1 MTSKGKPRRDIDT
14 AAYRTQRVEFLQH
27 NTTCHW
33 CKRAKATTV
42 DHLIEVDRGHDP
54 MDIENWVPA
63 CHKCNARRGAE
74 YLAKKRA
81 MSSQNRNKQKKSEVF
96 FENEKKL
103 PPTPSVDV
111 SPKGQKALE
120 GDGSGLIS
128 GDLVR
133 PALIPPR
140 LVSVPKGSGSYA
152 AEVAALAKDVLGVEL
167 MPWQITALEG
177 QLAHDDAGALC
188 YKRSLVSVARQNGKT
203 VALKALALWILVKEP
218 IRRGE
223 PVLLI
228 TTAHNLDL
236 AVELFEALAPILE
249 TKFGAK
255 PYWSYGRNECVMPD
269 GSRWLVQAATPRA
282 FHGFSPDYIIA
293 DELWNISPDV
303 IFNGAIPSQRA
314 RKQSLLS
321 CWSTA
326 GTEDSHA
333 MLKLREEGLR
343 TIDTK
348 ADSKLFF
355 AEWSIPSGVDTTDE
369 VYWPMANPAI
379 GYLLDLETL
388 RDESEM
394 ADKAAFH
401 RASLNLWISSA
412 QSWLAPGTF
421 DRLIVPEIPP
431 GGVLAVD
438 SSIDENTYTGVR
450 ANVMPDG
457 RIGVTVAFIA
467 DTLPALWAAIDEQ
480 AATVSGI
487 ALTPSL
493 ASIAPAAYERKKVI
507 VGYNELLT
515 HTATVRQ
522 FIVEGRLVHTG
533 EQMLSEHVNRAVGVR
548 TAAGFVLSSQKS
560 PGLITLARCM
570 IWAAALV
577 ARPQQKT
584 RAAVAFSR

>member
-1 MTSKGKPRRDIDT
+1 
-14 AAYRTQRVEFLQH
+14 
-27 NTTCHW
+27 
-33 CKRAKATTV
+33 
-42 DHLIEVDRGHDP
+42 
-54 MDIENWVPA
+54 
-63 CHKCNARRGAE
+63 
-74 YLAKKRA
+74 
-81 MSSQNRNKQKKSEVF
+81 
-96 FENEKKL
+96 
-103 PPTPSVDV
+103 
-111 SPKGQKALE
+111 
-120 GDGSGLIS
+120 
-128 GDLVR
+128 
-133 PALIPPR
+133 
-140 LVSVPKGSGSYA
+140 
-152 AEVAALAKDVLGVEL
+152 VAALAKDVLGVQL

-177 QLAHDDAGALC
+177 QLSHDDAGALC
-188 YKRSLVSVARQNGKT
+188 FKRSLVSVARQNGKT
-203 VALKALALWILVKEP
+203 VALKALALWVLTKEP

-228 TTAHNLDL
+228 STAHNLDL
-236 AVELFEALAPILE
+236 AVELFESLAPVLE

-255 PYWSYGRNECVMPD
+255 LYWSYGRNEAVMPD

-293 DELWNISPDV
+293 DELWNISADV

-314 RKQSLLS
+314 RRQSLLS

-343 TIDTK
+343 AIDTK

-369 VYWPMANPAI
+369 VFWPMANPAI
-379 GYLLDLETL
+379 GHLLDLDTL

-412 QSWLAPGTF
+412 QSWLAPGVF
-421 DRLIVPEIPP
+421 DKLIVQGIPD
-431 GGVLAVD
+431 GGILAVD
-438 SSIDENTYTGVR
+438 SSIDDSTYAGIR
-450 ANVMPDG
+450 AVLMPDG
-457 RIGVTVAFIA
+457 RIGCTVAFVV
-467 DTLPALWAAIDEQ
+467 DTLPKVWEEIQELW
-480 AATVSGI
+480 ATVSGI

-493 ASIAPAAYERKKVI
+493 ASIAPPQFERKKTV
-507 VGYNELLT
+507 VGYNELVT
-515 HTATVRQ
+515 HTGMVRQ
-522 FIVEGRLVHTG
+522 LILEGRLVHSG

-584 RAAVAFSR
+584 RAAIAFAQ

>member
-1 MTSKGKPRRDIDT
+1 M
-14 AAYRTQRVEFLQH
+14 AV
-27 NTTCHW
+27 
-33 CKRAKATTV
+33 
-42 DHLIEVDRGHDP
+42 
-54 MDIENWVPA
+54 
-63 CHKCNARRGAE
+63 
-74 YLAKKRA
+74 
-81 MSSQNRNKQKKSEVF
+81 
-96 FENEKKL
+96 
-103 PPTPSVDV
+103 
-111 SPKGQKALE
+111 
-120 GDGSGLIS
+120 
-128 GDLVR
+128 
-133 PALIPPR
+133 IPPR
-140 LVSVPKGSGSYA
+140 LVSAPKGAGSFGGQV
-152 AEVAALAKDVLGVEL
+152 AEVAREVLGVEL
-167 MPWQITALEG
+167 MPWQVRALEG
-177 QLAHDDAGALC
+177 QLSHDEAGGLV

-203 VALKALALWILVKEP
+203 VALKSLAAWILTREP

-236 AVELFEALAPILE
+236 AVELFEGLAPILE
-249 TKFGAK
+249 AKFGAK
-255 PYWSYGRNECVMPD
+255 AYWSYGRNELVMPD

-293 DELWNISPDV
+293 DELWNISADV

-314 RKQSLLS
+314 RRHSLLS

-343 TIDTK
+343 AIDTG

-355 AEWSIPSGVDTTDE
+355 AEWSIPPGVDTADE
-369 VYWPMANPAI
+369 VFWPMANPAI
-379 GYLLDLETL
+379 GHLLDMETL
-388 RDESEM
+388 RDEADM

-412 QSWLAPGTF
+412 QSWLGPGVF
-421 DRLIVPEIPP
+421 DRHRVEAVPP

-438 SSIDENTYTGVR
+438 SSIDDSTYAGIR
-450 ANVMPDG
+450 ANLMPDG
-457 RIGVTVAFIA
+457 RIGVTVAFMC
-467 DTLPALWAAIDEQ
+467 DTLQATWAAIDSL
-480 AATVSGI
+480 AKDVGTI

-493 ASIAPAAYERKKVI
+493 ASIAPPAYERKKLT

-522 FIVEGRLVHTG
+522 LILEGRVVHTG

-570 IWAAALV
+570 IWASALI
-577 ARPQQKT
+577 ARPQQKS
-584 RAAVAFSR
+584 RAAIAFGR

>member
-1 MTSKGKPRRDIDT
+1 M
-14 AAYRTQRVEFLQH
+14 
-27 NTTCHW
+27 
-33 CKRAKATTV
+33 
-42 DHLIEVDRGHDP
+42 
-54 MDIENWVPA
+54 
-63 CHKCNARRGAE
+63 
-74 YLAKKRA
+74 
-81 MSSQNRNKQKKSEVF
+81 
-96 FENEKKL
+96 
-103 PPTPSVDV
+103 PPTPSFDV
-111 SPKGQKALE
+111 SPKGQKAPDE
-120 GDGSGLIS
+120 AVFGQAVID
-128 GDLVR
+128 
-133 PALIPPR
+133 PAVAAVIPPR
-140 LVSVPKGSGSYA
+140 LVSLPKGSSSYGI
-152 AEVAALAKDVLGVEL
+152 EVAALAKDVLGIEL
-167 MPWQITALEG
+167 MPWQITALQG
-177 QLAHDDAGALC
+177 QLAHDDAGAFC

-203 VALKALALWILVKEP
+203 VALKALALWVLTKEP

-228 TTAHNLDL
+228 STAHNLDL
-236 AVELFEALAPILE
+236 AVELFESLAPTLE

-255 PYWSYGRNECVMPD
+255 LYWSYGRNEAVMPD

-282 FHGFSPDYIIA
+282 FHGFSPDFIIA
-293 DELWNISPDV
+293 DELWNISADV

-314 RKQSLLS
+314 RRQSLLS

-343 TIDTK
+343 AIDTK

-379 GYLLDLETL
+379 GHLLDLDTL
-388 RDESEM
+388 RDESDM

-412 QSWLAPGTF
+412 QSWLAPGVF
-421 DRLIVPEIPP
+421 DKLIVSAIPD

-438 SSIDENTYTGVR
+438 SSIDENTYTGIR

-467 DTLPALWAAIDEQ
+467 DTLPALWAAIDHE
-480 AATVSGI
+480 AAAVASI

-584 RAAVAFSR
+584 RAAIAFAR